1 MNSKNKKILR
11 ILLLALVVSIMFG
24 VGLYMYLTPQRTT
37 MYVFNGNYKT
47 GDAVTMDILT
57 PVQVDSKIIYSG
69 QTRDASTELVTGENI
84 NEVLRSGQSLR
95 MDVIQGLPLTISLLS
110 DSGGSSVEMKMD
122 PKSVAVTVPVT
133 ETTGVTNDLQ
143 TGSRVNI
150 YTLRNDAVV
159 MILQNMRVLSVNR
172 DDGGAIT
179 GATIE
184 CTKDQSLKLVYAS
197 SNSTIYF
204 GMVSGSNYEPT
215 EGEDPSYKPK

>member
-1 MNSKNKKILR
+1 MNSKNRKILR

-47 GDAVTMDILT
+47 GDPVTMDILT

-69 QTRDASTELVTGENI
+69 QQRDAQTELVTGENI

-95 MDVIQGLPLTISLLS
+95 MDVNEGLPLTLSLLS
-110 DSGGSSVEMKMD
+110 ASGGSSVEMKMD
-122 PKSVAVTVPVT
+122 PTSIAVTVPVT

-143 TGSRVNI
+143 SGSRVNI

-159 MILQNMRVLSVNR
+159 LILQNMQVLSVNR
-172 DDGGAIT
+172 DDSGAIT

-184 CTKDQSLKLVYAS
+184 CTQEQSLKLVYAS

-204 GMVSGSNYEPT
+204 GMVSGSDYEIK
-215 EGEDPSYKPK
+215 EGEDPSYKPQ